1 MIEQAVVSHRNFHRG
16 ESKTS
21 AADPRL
27 LAAGVGTVQG
37 VPVPRKELAT
47 RCLVSSGRPAFKP
60 GDLPGASLRSVIWG
74 THEPAGVS
82 GLWPFIL
89 QVTIAFSLPGGRKE
103 SLLCRK
109 FPAQCL
115 ASCGTQQ
122 MDPLSLPGSTL
133 EWSGEKELREGE
145 QFPAHLSRL
154 LTCVA
159 ARAASRFCHMPAAR
173 RCR

>member
-1 MIEQAVVSHRNFHRG
+1 MNLIEQAVVSHRNFHRG

-21 AADPRL
+21 TADPTL
-27 LAAGVGTVQG
+27 LAPGVGTSRA
-37 VPVPRKELAT
+37 RKEPAT
-47 RCLVSSGRPAFKP
+47 RCLVSSGCPAFKP
-60 GDLPGASLRSVIWG
+60 GDLPGTSVGSVIWG
-74 THEPAGVS
+74 THEPTGVS
-82 GLWPFIL
+82 GLWTFIL
-89 QVTIAFSLPGGRKE
+89 QMTIAFSLPGGRKE

-133 EWSGEKELREGE
+133 EWSGEKELRDGE

-159 ARAASRFCHMPAAR
+159 A
-173 RCR
+173 